1 MATKREK
8 KKARPADVVAEG
20 PLVPDLIEVDVP
32 AGGRLMVVSDLHLSQ
47 TSTDASESLSTELVR
62 EIDAWDGPGAVVLAG
77 DCFELLAESHLDP
90 GRALLAH
97 PRFTSSLL
105 AFSEG
110 AGHRVVVLPG
120 NHDGCLAWHKP
131 AVATLRKRLGA
142 ELALAADVTLHTGEG
157 PRKVRIEHG
166 HRFDADNAFDDP
178 RNPGET
184 PLGHHV
190 VRALS
195 ALDKPGAEWLNGLE
209 LLADTRNVG
218 SFISSRL
225 LYRRLVRRFGWL
237 LLPLLVSFVALV
249 VAIVARMGHHP
260 SITHRAVSIAAD
272 FGLAGV
278 AILAVIAL
286 VSVLWWLSVRGP
298 LKALS
303 IGELSACDV
312 EEEQNDP
319 ARAFAGRLVS
329 EGHAGLITGHTHE
342 AELAD
347 LGRGFY
353 ANTGCGGSVAVERP
367 GRFGFPPAWVVGRQ
381 QTFLE
386 LEAGARLHARL
397 HYARQ
402 QPPTTTFLERLLT
415 RPAHT
420 DTPRPEIVASWPE
433 GDTFPP
439 HEPHGLERKR
449 ARRIGAFALAIGGLI
464 DLISAVT
471 PPVRPRLHAVTDIIP
486 LAVSQAAAVFV
497 VLSGLALLLLAR
509 GVRRGQRHAWLVAE
523 IVLWTTFGLH
533 VVKGL
538 DLEEAIVAAAIAL
551 YLLANR
557 RHFRVQADDD
567 STRRGLI
574 VLLGGMAACV
584 VVGVLAVKMLP
595 GHANRHIGWW
605 RATHAVSER
614 LVGISSIPIGDR
626 MDDFLSPTLLAV
638 SIGLGLY
645 VGWLLFRPVVAHRL
659 MAPAPE
665 AAERARR
672 LVAQYG
678 GDTLAYFALRDDKR
692 WFFHGDT
699 LVAYAVTQGVALV
712 SPDPIGPVADRRRA
726 WFAFRQYAD
735 DHGWPVAVMGAS
747 EDFLPIYHAAGM
759 HEMYVGDEAV
769 VDVRRFN
776 LDGGR
781 NKGLRQ
787 AVNRIAKYGY
797 RMEFHDPAHITPELE
812 ASLRGLMTESRRG
825 EMERGFSMTLGRI
838 FSAADE
844 GLLLAVCFG
853 PDGTPAAFCQYVP
866 APAIQGYSLDLMR
879 RSEREEHP
887 NGLTDYVVV
896 ETMNHLREQ
905 GMVGL
910 GLNFATM
917 RGVLAGERGDGLSK
931 KVERWF
937 YRKMSDSMQIESL
950 WKYNDKFD
958 PDWVPRYACYDS
970 PEHML
975 ASAAA
980 LAKAES
986 WWEIPVIG
994 RFFQPDAKGSSI
1006 PALPD
1011 PEPDELP
1018 SRVPVGAT
1026 PDAD

>member
-1 MATKREK
+1 M
-8 KKARPADVVAEG
+8 
-20 PLVPDLIEVDVP
+20 
-32 AGGRLMVVSDLHLSQ
+32 
-47 TSTDASESLSTELVR
+47 
-62 EIDAWDGPGAVVLAG
+62 
-77 DCFELLAESHLDP
+77 
-90 GRALLAH
+90 
-97 PRFTSSLL
+97 
-105 AFSEG
+105 
-110 AGHRVVVLPG
+110 
-120 NHDGCLAWHKP
+120 
-131 AVATLRKRLGA
+131 
-142 ELALAADVTLHTGEG
+142 
-157 PRKVRIEHG
+157 
-166 HRFDADNAFDDP
+166 
-178 RNPGET
+178 
-184 PLGHHV
+184 
-190 VRALS
+190 
-195 ALDKPGAEWLNGLE
+195 
-209 LLADTRNVG
+209 
-218 SFISSRL
+218 
-225 LYRRLVRRFGWL
+225 
-237 LLPLLVSFVALV
+237 
-249 VAIVARMGHHP
+249 
-260 SITHRAVSIAAD
+260 
-272 FGLAGV
+272 
-278 AILAVIAL
+278 
-286 VSVLWWLSVRGP
+286 
-298 LKALS
+298 
-303 IGELSACDV
+303 
-312 EEEQNDP
+312 
-319 ARAFAGRLVS
+319 S

-381 QTFLE
+381 QTFIE

-420 DTPRPEIVASWPE
+420 DTARPEIVASWPE

-557 RHFRVQADDD
+557 RHFRVQADDS
-567 STRRGLI
+567 STRRGFI

-638 SIGLGLY
+638 SIGLGIY

-659 MAPAPE
+659 MAPEPE

-699 LVAYAVTQGVALV
+699 LVAYAVTRASAWCRPTRSAP
-712 SPDPIGPVADRRRA
+712 SPSRRRA
-726 WFAFRQYAD
+726 WFAFRQFAD
-735 DHGWPVAVMGAS
+735 DHGWPVAVMGAAETGCRS
-747 EDFLPIYHAAGM
+747 TGPPACTRCTSATRPWSTC
-759 HEMYVGDEAV
+759 A
-769 VDVRRFN
+769 RFN
-776 LDGGR
+776 LEGGR

-797 RMEFHDPAHITPELE
+797 THGVPRPGAHHDPSSRPACAELM
-812 ASLRGLMTESRRG
+812 AESRRG

-838 FSAADE
+838 FDPDE
-844 GLLLAVCFG
+844 PACCSRSCFG
-853 PDGTPAAFCQYVP
+853 PDGARRPRSASSCPRPPSTATRSTSCAAIRGGAPQRP
-866 APAIQGYSLDLMR
+866 HRLRRRRDHRAPARAGHGGPRPQLRHHAR
-879 RSEREEHP
+879 R
-887 NGLTDYVVV
+887 
-896 ETMNHLREQ
+896 
-905 GMVGL
+905 
-910 GLNFATM
+910 
-917 RGVLAGERGDGLSK
+917 
-931 KVERWF
+931 
-937 YRKMSDSMQIESL
+937 
-950 WKYNDKFD
+950 
-958 PDWVPRYACYDS
+958 CS
-970 PEHML
+970 P
-975 ASAAA
+975 AS
-980 LAKAES
+980 
-986 WWEIPVIG
+986 
-994 RFFQPDAKGSSI
+994 
-1006 PALPD
+1006 
-1011 PEPDELP
+1011 
-1018 SRVPVGAT
+1018 GAT
-1026 PDAD
+1026 GSASSRALVLRAS